1 MPLNRQPCRTYKP
14 IKTHIRPFVLE
25 TAHGCS
31 AGQSVDPNVPTLN
44 AAKSMKVWLQKLFID
59 NAVKLPD
66 TLKRLQ
72 INLTVLSS
80 CSSERSTVCNLVPRI
95 PSQKRVLEEGR
106 VGGNSWNEVAL
117 LI

>member
-1 MPLNRQPCRTYKP
+1 MVAQQVSPSIQMSQPST
-14 IKTHIRPFVLE
+14 T
-25 TAHGCS
+25 
-31 AGQSVDPNVPTLN
+31 
-44 AAKSMKVWLQKLFID
+44 AKSMKVWLQKLFID

-66 TLKRLQ
+66 TLKRL
-72 INLTVLSS
+72 NLTVLSS
-80 CSSERSTVCNLVPRI
+80 CSPERSTVCNLVPRI

>member
-1 MPLNRQPCRTYKP
+1 MVAQQVSPSIQMSQPST
-14 IKTHIRPFVLE
+14 T
-25 TAHGCS
+25 
-31 AGQSVDPNVPTLN
+31 
-44 AAKSMKVWLQKLFID
+44 AKSMKVWLQKLFID